1 MTADELYD
9 LKTEYV
15 DLAWQL
21 YWLPP
26 ADLRGLPAV
35 ERREELRAIFQAYG
49 VKPPTRFEHP
59 ASA

>member
-1 MTADELYD
+1 MTPEQLHD

-15 DLAWQL
+15 DLAWEL
-21 YWLPP
+21 DRLPP

-35 ERREELRAIFQAYG
+35 ERREELRAIFKACG